1 MRITPLLRPLR
12 LLLGALAV
20 SVMTLLAPMAAAGAA
35 ASAQVVQFTADY
47 PRGTV
52 VIRTQERRLYYV
64 LGRGQAIRYPVGV
77 GRAGKQ
83 WSGVHRI
90 TSKHVHPSWAPL
102 PEIRRAEPN
111 LPDVIPPGPRNP
123 LGTRA
128 MMIGNTNYAIHGTNR
143 PNSIGRFVSWGCIR
157 MHNAHIEDLF
167 QRVRVGAAVVVTR

>member
-12 LLLGALAV
+12 VLLGAMAV
-20 SVMTLLAPMAAAGAA
+20 SIMTLLAPIAPAEAAAGA
-35 ASAQVVQFTADY
+35 QVVGFAADY

-52 VIRTQERRLYYV
+52 VIRTGERRLYYV

-90 TSKHVHPSWAPL
+90 TSKHAHPSWAPL
-102 PEIRRAEPN
+102 PEIRRAEPS

-128 MMIGNTNYAIHGTNR
+128 MMIGNTSYAIHGTNR
-143 PNSIGRFVSWGCIR
+143 PGSIGRFVSWGCIR

-167 QRVRVGAAVVVTR
+167 QRVRVGAHVVVTR